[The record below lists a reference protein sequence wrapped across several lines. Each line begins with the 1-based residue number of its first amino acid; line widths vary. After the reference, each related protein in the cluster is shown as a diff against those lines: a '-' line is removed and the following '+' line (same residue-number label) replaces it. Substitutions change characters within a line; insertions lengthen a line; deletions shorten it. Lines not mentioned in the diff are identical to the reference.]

1 MSWMERVLGTNNSNA
16 VASFN
21 AFTDSH
27 VHVLHKMLR
36 DSRTAAARL
45 ARRLGQS
52 SYACTRREHLA
63 SGADPSHHQALGDG
77 DPTQPSRRSLHKIAN
92 NPGMP
97 ADSSKHTSPA
107 SSSKENAG

>member
-1 MSWMERVLGTNNSNA
+1 MSWMERVLGTDNSNA

-45 ARRLGQS
+45 ARQLGQS

-63 SGADPSHHQALGDG
+63 VAQTRVIIRRLATGTRLSLLDLPSI
-77 DPTQPSRRSLHKIAN
+77 R
-92 NPGMP
+92 
-97 ADSSKHTSPA
+97 
-107 SSSKENAG
+107 